1 MDCFDAHLHFADPPQ
16 APPWGAVCCGTHP
29 EQWPQVLAWAAASPR
44 VRPSLGLHPWWLRHG
59 PEDWAERLAEALT
72 SSRAAVGECGLDA
85 AMKEADPAAQA
96 AALRIHLRLAREL
109 DRPLVLHAVR
119 AWGALE
125 ALLAEAPMPPR
136 TMIHAFGGSPETAT
150 ALNRRGVYLSFS
162 PLGHRSPR
170 IQAALRAADPSLLL
184 LETDASDP
192 EAQRAFPSWIEAAA
206 ACRGEALEALAART
220 AENARRCFEGVSA

>member
-1 MDCFDAHLHFADPPQ
+1 MDCFDAHLHFA
-16 APPWGAVCCGTHP
+16 APLPALEWAAVCCGTHP
-29 EQWPQVLAWAAASPR
+29 EQWPQVLAWAAAAPE
-44 VRPSLGLHPWWLRHG
+44 VRPSLGLHPWWLRRA
-59 PEDWAERLAEALT
+59 PEDWPARLEEALGA
-72 SSRAAVGECGLDA
+72 SRAAVGECGVDG

-96 AALRIHLRLAREL
+96 DALRVHLRLAREL

-125 ALLAEAPMPPR
+125 ALLAAGPAPRR
-136 TMIHAFGGSPETAT
+136 TMIHAFGGSPETAA

-162 PLGHRSPR
+162 PLSHRSSR
-170 IQAALRAADPSLLL
+170 IQAALRAADPALLL

-192 EAQRAFPSWIEAAA
+192 QEQRAFPSWIEAAA
-206 ACRGEALEALAART
+206 DCRGEAPEALAART